1 MQTAS
6 PAVAESTGSKTLLG
20 HPRGLFIL
28 FMTEMWERF
37 SYYGMRSLLILYLT
51 QHFLFSDERSAAIYG
66 AYTALVYV
74 MTIIGGTLADKYLG
88 SRKAVTYGA
97 LLLVLG
103 HIGMAFEGSGAR
115 QLMTYQGQE
124 YQLTL
129 DGRGGDANQIV
140 RSASGESRIR
150 FSDGATQ
157 MLVENPTAVGLPAA
171 IAVDSYELRTEPDPF
186 YQNVMYLSLS
196 LIIAGVGF
204 LKANISTIVGALYGF
219 GDTRRDSGFTI
230 FYMGINLGAFLASIL
245 CGWLGIAYGW
255 KYGFGLAGIGMVL
268 GLFTF
273 LRFQH
278 WLEGRAE
285 PPDPAKLRSKV
296 VGPLTVEH
304 LCYLTGL
311 AIVAV
316 SILLVMNSHLVNDG
330 YVGMLGV
337 ILLVVL
343 VAYAFLKCQG
353 EDRDR
358 MLASVYF
365 ILAQIPFWALFE
377 QAGSSLTLFTDRLVD
392 RTLLGFTVPS
402 PVFQALNAMYIV
414 IFAPLMA
421 WLWIALAK
429 RGLNPSAPVKFS
441 LGVAMAG
448 LGFLSLV
455 VGMNTSGSDGMTAV
469 MFIFLIY
476 WIHTI
481 GELMV
486 SPVGLSAVT
495 KLAPAS
501 AVGMTM
507 GAWFLYSG
515 LANYL
520 AGVIG
525 EATGAETIGGQLVD
539 VAAAKATFAAVYSQ
553 VGYISL
559 GVALVMLLVAPL
571 IRRMMHG
578 AD

>member
-1 MQTAS
+1 
-6 PAVAESTGSKTLLG
+6 VA
-20 HPRGLFIL
+20 
-28 FMTEMWERF
+28 
-37 SYYGMRSLLILYLT
+37 
-51 QHFLFSDERSAAIYG
+51 
-66 AYTALVYV
+66 
-74 MTIIGGTLADKYLG
+74 
-88 SRKAVTYGA
+88 
-97 LLLVLG
+97 
-103 HIGMAFEGSGAR
+103 
-115 QLMTYQGQE
+115 
-124 YQLTL
+124 
-129 DGRGGDANQIV
+129 
-140 RSASGESRIR
+140 
-150 FSDGATQ
+150 
-157 MLVENPTAVGLPAA
+157 
-171 IAVDSYELRTEPDPF
+171 
-186 YQNVMYLSLS
+186 
-196 LIIAGVGF
+196 
-204 LKANISTIVGALYGF
+204 
-219 GDTRRDSGFTI
+219 
-230 FYMGINLGAFLASIL
+230 
-245 CGWLGIAYGW
+245 
-255 KYGFGLAGIGMVL
+255 
-268 GLFTF
+268 
-273 LRFQH
+273 
-278 WLEGRAE
+278 
-285 PPDPAKLRSKV
+285 
-296 VGPLTVEH
+296 GPLTVEH

-311 AIVAV
+311 AIVAI

-353 EDRDR
+353 ADRDR

-455 VGMNTSGSDGMTAV
+455 VGMNSSGSDGMTAV